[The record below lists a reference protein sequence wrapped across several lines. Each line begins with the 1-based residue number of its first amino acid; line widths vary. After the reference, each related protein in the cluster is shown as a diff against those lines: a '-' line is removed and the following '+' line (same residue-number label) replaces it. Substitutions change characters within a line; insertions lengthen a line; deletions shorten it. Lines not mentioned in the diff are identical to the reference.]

1 MDDAPVRRA
10 TRHRE
15 ENHVSLDTAAKK
27 KIIAEYATAEGDT
40 GSPEVQV
47 AMLTRR
53 IADLTEH
60 LKEHKHDHHSR
71 RGLLLLVGRRR
82 RLLNYLA
89 KTDIDRYRVAD
100 RAARPASMTLTQ
112 LAPAPR
118 TLGSAHGVRDH
129 SDSCAHTR
137 RPRAGPR

>member
-1 MDDAPVRRA
+1 MPL
-10 TRHRE
+10 
-15 ENHVSLDTAAKK
+15 NAAVKQQ
-27 KIIAEYATAEGDT
+27 IIAEHATREGDT

-71 RGLLLLVGRRR
+71 RGLLLLVGQRR

-89 KTDIDRYRVAD
+89 KTDIGRYR
-100 RAARPASMTLTQ
+100 Q
-112 LAPAPR
+112 LIEK
-118 TLGSAHGVRDH
+118 LGL
-129 SDSCAHTR
+129 R
-137 RPRAGPR
+137 R